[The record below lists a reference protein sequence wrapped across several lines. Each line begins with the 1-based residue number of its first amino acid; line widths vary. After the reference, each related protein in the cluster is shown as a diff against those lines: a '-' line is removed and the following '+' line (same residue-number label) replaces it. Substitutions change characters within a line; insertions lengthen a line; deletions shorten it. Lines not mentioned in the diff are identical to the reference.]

1 MEFPQHSTA
10 VRVCVLCSALLCSAG
25 SLVCLSSQVDHSS
38 FSGPGGGRRKGGIK
52 EEGGEGGGGG
62 GGVKKQHGQSSKCE
76 GGGGGEAGRAAAL
89 CKLWEGLHS
98 LHPPPS
104 LSRNLSLL
112 VTVFFF
118 LPSAPLLFKDNK

>member
-1 MEFPQHSTA
+1 ML
-10 VRVCVLCSALLCSAG
+10 RSALLCSAG

-98 LHPPPS
+98 LHPPLQS
-104 LSRNLSLL
+104 VEKSVSACHRL
-112 VTVFFF
+112 V
-118 LPSAPLLFKDNK
+118 LPSFCSFVVQGQ